1 MISPLSENPEEGRD
15 LEQSVKSRVCVC
27 VCKCRIAVFAQDE
40 EEAEPCVFWPGKGE
54 SLSWETLTVT
64 QTCENVICL
73 ANEDVL
79 LVHHLAVHVAQVAR
93 FKITTNL
100 SYRTRHFITMKEN
113 KSMSSCES

>member
-93 FKITTNL
+93 FK
-100 SYRTRHFITMKEN
+100 
-113 KSMSSCES
+113 